1 MQSTE
6 ETAKSFDVVKA
17 IEIQRHDGNGDR
29 VVIVG
34 AVENLKFAVAAF
46 GHPMRAREMSVMN
59 EAAAL
64 GVEIGIE
71 IEEDSH
77 RLAPVGPVALG
88 IEQPHENDSG
98 CFECAAHL
106 IAR

>member
-34 AVENLKFAVAAF
+34 AVENLKVL
-46 GHPMRAREMSVMN
+46 SVSKSKP
-59 EAAAL
+59 
-64 GVEIGIE
+64 EIGI
-71 IEEDSH
+71 
-77 RLAPVGPVALG
+77 G
-88 IEQPHENDSG
+88 IVCPQMRTPDRQNVSDNIG
-98 CFECAAHL
+98 KQ
-106 IAR
+106 